1 MAYYNNMDTIIGNC
15 TDSVDPDIWF
25 PTFDAGGYVARSRV
39 NEVAYQVNY
48 ALSECATCPAKD
60 RCLDDGMRPENL
72 AHGIWGGLLP
82 AERLAI
88 AGHSPDEFYDGSAEK
103 IAFNM
108 LRRIE
113 PLLRR

>member
-1 MAYYNNMDTIIGNC
+1 VAYYNNMDTIIGNC
-15 TDSVDPDIWF
+15 TGNGNPDAWF
-25 PTFDAGGYVARSRV
+25 PEFAGGTVPRSRV
-39 NEVAYQVNY
+39 DEVVYQVNY

-72 AHGIWGGLLP
+72 AHGIWGGLLA

-88 AGHSPDEFYDGSAEK
+88 VGHNPDEFYDGSAEK

>member
-15 TDSVDPDIWF
+15 TGSADPDIWF
-25 PTFDAGGYVARSRV
+25 PEFPARSPHPTTV
-39 NEVAYQVNY
+39 KHVAYQVNY

-72 AHGIWGGLLP
+72 AYGIWGGLLA

-88 AGHSPDEFYDGSAEK
+88 VGHNPDEFYDGSAEK
-103 IAFNM
+103 IAFN
-108 LRRIE
+108 LLKRVE

>member
-1 MAYYNNMDTIIGNC
+1 
-15 TDSVDPDIWF
+15 
-25 PTFDAGGYVARSRV
+25 
-39 NEVAYQVNY
+39 
-48 ALSECATCPAKD
+48 
-60 RCLDDGMRPENL
+60 MRPENL
-72 AHGIWGGLLP
+72 AHGIWGGLLA

-88 AGHSPDEFYDGSAEK
+88 VGHSPDEFYDGSAEK